1 MAMLFFEGFD
11 VYGNVTEHNQQS
23 NSSAT
28 GSIDTGVVRTGRA
41 SLRLVSSANFSR
53 VVSASGSTIVVGMG
67 VYFAAHGAGNR
78 FLRLRANASSAF
90 GLIVETDSVGRVR
103 VLAPNAGAP
112 IWTDTDT
119 QPTNTWLYFEFKVDN
134 QSGATGSWTLRRNG
148 QVLQAQSSV
157 VTLASAGH
165 VIDGV
170 SAEAASGLT
179 FYLDDIYILDGSGS
193 ALNDFLGPV
202 RARTLL
208 PTANSSVAMTA
219 NTGANWDAVNDTTPD
234 DDTTYVSAASSPL
247 TDRYTLADLPPEASI
262 VRCVRSIYRARKEDA
277 AVVEMRSVLLSGATE
292 ATGAARALDTA
303 YTYYVDNFPT
313 DPNTGAAWTP
323 AAVNALTA
331 GVRRVT

>member
-1 MAMLFFEGFD
+1 MALLFFEGFD
-11 VYGNVTEHNQQS
+11 AYGTVAQHNQQA
-23 NSSAT
+23 NSSAA
-28 GSIDTGVVRTGRA
+28 GAIDTSIVRTGRA
-41 SLRLVSSANFSR
+41 AMRLGSSGTFAR
-53 VVSASGSTIVVGMG
+53 VVSVSGSTVVVGMG
-67 VYFAAHGAGNR
+67 VNFSSHAAGNR
-78 FLRLRANASSAF
+78 FLRLVANGAGAF

-103 VLAPNAGAP
+103 VLAPNGGAP

-119 QPTNTWLYFEFKVDN
+119 QPLGTWLYFEFKVNN

-148 QVLQAQSSV
+148 QVLQTQSSV

-165 VIDGV
+165 TIDGM
-170 SAEAASGLT
+170 SAQAASGLT

-208 PTANSSVAMTA
+208 PTANASVAMTP

-234 DDTTYVSAASSPL
+234 DDTTYVSAATAPL

-262 VRCVRSIYRARKEDA
+262 IRAVRSIYRARKEDA
-277 AVVEMRSVLLSGATE
+277 ATVELRSVLLSGATE
-292 ATGAARALDTA
+292 TTGAARALDTA
-303 YTYYVDNFPT
+303 YAYYTDYFPT
-313 DPNTGAAWTP
+313 DPNTAAAWTP
-323 AAVNALTA
+323 AAVDALTA